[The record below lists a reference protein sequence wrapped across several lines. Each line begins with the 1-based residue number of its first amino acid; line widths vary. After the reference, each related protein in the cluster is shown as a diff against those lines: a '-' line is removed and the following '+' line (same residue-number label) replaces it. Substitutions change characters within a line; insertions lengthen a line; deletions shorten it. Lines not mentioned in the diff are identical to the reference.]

1 VRITIKRYRISQ
13 RAARELKALRLTIGD
28 VAVILRWGEKRRA
41 GNMTSHL
48 FERRCLPTGQ
58 EKKLRRL
65 LGVEV
70 FTVGWRIERI
80 RRSFETKPS
89 RGKEVRDD

>member
-1 VRITIKRYRISQ
+1 MRMIIKRYRISQ
-13 RAARELKALRLTIGD
+13 RAARELKALRLMIGD

-41 GNMTSHL
+41 GNMTSYL
-48 FERRCLPTGQ
+48 FERRCLPGSQ

-70 FTVGWRIERI
+70 VTVSRRIERI

-89 RGKEVRDD
+89 RGREVMDD

>member
-1 VRITIKRYRISQ
+1 MPIKRYKISQ
-13 RAARELKALRLTIGD
+13 RAAQELKALRLTIGD

-41 GNMTSHL
+41 GNMTSYL
-48 FERRCLPTGQ
+48 FVQRCLPGGQ

-65 LGVEV
+65 LNVEV
-70 FTVGWRIERI
+70 VTVGQRIERI
-80 RRSFETKPS
+80 HRSFETKPS